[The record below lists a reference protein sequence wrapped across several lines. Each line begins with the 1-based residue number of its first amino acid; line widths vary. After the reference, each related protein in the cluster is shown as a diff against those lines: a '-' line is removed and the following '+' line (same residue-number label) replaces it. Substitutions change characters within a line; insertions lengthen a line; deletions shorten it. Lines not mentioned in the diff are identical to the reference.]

1 MTTTTTPPAN
11 TEVEPADTDTD
22 PPGDSTTDPDDI
34 EPAAVEAPGDTA
46 DPAAPDEDPPDE
58 EGQDSLT
65 GFPGGAVLASAADV
79 MAVGGGALVAGAGG
93 AGVMLLAAGGLA
105 AAGAAAAARRT
116 NDRHR
121 REAGRRV
128 AGTARAS
135 RRSTGGTPGLTRGR
149 GTSRRSGGVGFGRD
163 GAGKT
168 RRRWGADPGHGG
180 AGKSGRRR
188 RPGFGRDGARK
199 SGQGRRSGLFGRGFG
214 RSSPFRRSSSAKSR
228 KAGDGTGG
236 SKGKSWW
243 GKRSGRN
250 PTTSNSG
257 ARNSGRRRGALA
269 RGRAWLP
276 KLPALGKPWNSR
288 RKERSESGGKR
299 PPSAAGRSWWRGL
312 AFGLRAPAATPP
324 PGARTPPAP
333 APSSGLPGVAA
344 LPRGRHAPRPAASA
358 VSAEDAVRQARQIRK
373 ALAGVKNA
381 VKAIEAAAGSAA
393 GMQAQDEGPGP
404 TGPRQLG
411 GTGMSQF
418 PLPAAAAEFRSA
430 ASQYTPDDMYEFGLH
445 LAQMPAAMADIA
457 EGLKTMAIRTGT
469 ERPVNPL
476 VVEALAALYHAQRAT
491 ITAAETIAP
500 MFRKAHATDLARR
513 EAPRNNEQEWN
524 VR

>member
-1 MTTTTTPPAN
+1 MTTTTKPPAN
-11 TEVEPADTDTD
+11 TEVEPADTDTVTD
-22 PPGDSTTDPDDI
+22 PPGDSTTDPADTD
-34 EPAAVEAPGDTA
+34 PTAVEAPGDA
-46 DPAAPDEDPPDE
+46 DASMPEDDSPDVDGEDSP
-58 EGQDSLT
+58 T

-79 MAVGGGALVAGAGG
+79 VAVGGGALVAGAGG

-116 NDRHR
+116 NERRR

-149 GTSRRSGGVGFGRD
+149 STSRRGGGVGFGRD
-163 GAGKT
+163 GASKT
-168 RRRWGADPGHGG
+168 RRRRGADPGHGG

-188 RPGFGRDGARK
+188 RPGFGRDGTGK
-199 SGQGRRSGLFGRGFG
+199 SGQGLFGRGFG

-228 KAGDGTGG
+228 KTDSNGTGG
-236 SKGKSWW
+236 SKGRSWW
-243 GKRSGRN
+243 GKRAGRN

-257 ARNSGRRRGALA
+257 TRNSNSGRRRGALA

-276 KLPALGKPWNSR
+276 KLPALGKQPWNR
-288 RKERSESGGKR
+288 GGKPGSGGKR
-299 PPSAAGRSWWRGL
+299 PPSMAGRSWWRGL
-312 AFGLRAPAATPP
+312 VAGLRVPVATAP

-333 APSSGLPGVAA
+333 APGSGVAA
-344 LPRGRHAPRPAASA
+344 LPRGRHAPRPAAASA
-358 VSAEDAVRQARQIRK
+358 VSAEDAVRQALQIRK
-373 ALAGVKNA
+373 ALAGVKDA
-381 VKAIEAAAGSAA
+381 VKAIEAAAASAA
-393 GMQAQDEGPGP
+393 GARGEDEGPGP
-404 TGPRQLG
+404 TGPQPLG
-411 GTGMSQF
+411 GQGMGQF

-469 ERPVNPL
+469 ERPVNRL

-491 ITAAETIAP
+491 ITAAEEIAP

-513 EAPRNNEQEWN
+513 EAPRTNEQEWN
-524 VR
+524 VQ

>member
-1 MTTTTTPPAN
+1 MTTTTTPPAT

-22 PPGDSTTDPDDI
+22 PPGDSAADPADT
-34 EPAAVEAPGDTA
+34 VEAPGDAA
-46 DPAAPDEDPPDE
+46 DSSMPEDDPLAE
-58 EGQDSLT
+58 EGEDSPT

-79 MAVGGGALVAGAGG
+79 VAVGGGALVAGAGG

-116 NDRHR
+116 NDRRR

-128 AGTARAS
+128 GGTARAS

-149 GTSRRSGGVGFGRD
+149 STSRRGGGVGFGRD

-168 RRRWGADPGHGG
+168 GRRRRGADPGHGG
-180 AGKSGRRR
+180 VGKSGRRR
-188 RPGFGRDGARK
+188 RPRSGRDGTGK
-199 SGQGRRSGLFGRGFG
+199 SGPGRRSGLFGRGFS

-228 KAGDGTGG
+228 NAGNAGTGG
-236 SKGKSWW
+236 SKGRSWW
-243 GKRSGRN
+243 GKRTGRN
-250 PTTSNSG
+250 PTTSNS
-257 ARNSGRRRGALA
+257 SRRRGALA

-276 KLPALGKPWNSR
+276 KLPALGQPWNSR
-288 RKERSESGGKR
+288 RKGGPDGKR
-299 PPSAAGRSWWRGL
+299 PPSAAGWSWWRGL
-312 AFGLRAPAATPP
+312 MSGLRVPAATPP
-324 PGARTPPAP
+324 PGARTLPTPAP
-333 APSSGLPGVAA
+333 GSGMSGVAA
-344 LPRGRHAPRPAASA
+344 LPRGRHAPRPPAASA

-373 ALAGVKNA
+373 ALAGVKDA
-381 VKAIEAAAGSAA
+381 VKAIEAAATSAA
-393 GMQAQDEGPGP
+393 GARGEDEGPGP
-404 TGPRQLG
+404 TGPQPLG
-411 GTGMSQF
+411 GQGMGQF

-469 ERPVNPL
+469 ERPVNRL

-491 ITAAETIAP
+491 ITAAEEIAP

-513 EAPRNNEQEWN
+513 ENPRNNEQEWN
-524 VR
+524 VQ

>member
-1 MTTTTTPPAN
+1 MTTTTKPPAN
-11 TEVEPADTDTD
+11 TEAEPADTD
-22 PPGDSTTDPDDI
+22 PPGDSTTDPADA
-34 EPAAVEAPGDTA
+34 EAAAVEAPGDTA
-46 DPAAPDEDPPDE
+46 DASTPEDDPPPEDGEDPP
-58 EGQDSLT
+58 T

-79 MAVGGGALVAGAGG
+79 VAVGGGALVAGAGG

-116 NDRHR
+116 NDRRR

-135 RRSTGGTPGLTRGR
+135 RRAAGGTPGLTRGR
-149 GTSRRSGGVGFGRD
+149 STSRRGGGVGFGRD
-163 GAGKT
+163 GAGKN
-168 RRRWGADPGHGG
+168 RRRRGADPGHGG
-180 AGKSGRRR
+180 AGKSSRRR
-188 RPGFGRDGARK
+188 RPGFGRDGTGK
-199 SGQGRRSGLFGRGFG
+199 SGQGRRSGLFGRGSG

-228 KAGDGTGG
+228 KAGNTGTGI
-236 SKGKSWW
+236 SKGRSWW

-257 ARNSGRRRGALA
+257 TRNSNSGRRRAALA
-269 RGRAWLP
+269 RGRGRAWLP
-276 KLPALGKPWNSR
+276 KLPALGKQPWNR
-288 RKERSESGGKR
+288 GRKERSGSGGKR

-312 AFGLRAPAATPP
+312 VSGLRVPVATAP
-324 PGARTPPAP
+324 PGARTPPTP
-333 APSSGLPGVAA
+333 APGSGLSSVAA
-344 LPRGRHAPRPAASA
+344 LPRGRHAPRPAVPA

-373 ALAGVKNA
+373 ALAGVKDA
-381 VKAIEAAAGSAA
+381 VKAI
-393 GMQAQDEGPGP
+393 GPGP
-404 TGPRQLG
+404 TGPQPLG
-411 GTGMSQF
+411 GQGMGQF

-513 EAPRNNEQEWN
+513 ESPRNNEQEWN